1 MPRDKTESHKRVLAA
16 AREEFMEYG
25 FENASMRR
33 IGERCGMTAAG
44 LYRHC
49 KDKAGLFEELVTP
62 SIDKINEWLH
72 GHVSRSIA
80 NMRAN
85 IVDLNQDSD
94 IDMMR
99 DLIYPNMEEYR
110 LLLTKAQ
117 GTPYANYLHDLTKQ
131 QEEMM
136 LSYIPMLR
144 ENGYASREIDSKEL
158 HILLSAYTAALLE
171 PVIDG
176 YTTEEALRCLDT
188 LEEFFI
194 AAWQKILGL

>member
-1 MPRDKTESHKRVLAA
+1 MSRDKTESHKRVLAA

-99 DLIYPNMEEYR
+99 DLSRPWRTVYDTDF
-110 LLLTKAQ
+110 LT
-117 GTPYANYLHDLTKQ
+117 N
-131 QEEMM
+131 
-136 LSYIPMLR
+136 R
-144 ENGYASREIDSKEL
+144 
-158 HILLSAYTAALLE
+158 LSALK
-171 PVIDG
+171 G
-176 YTTEEALRCLDT
+176 G
-188 LEEFFI
+188 
-194 AAWQKILGL
+194 ILFWYGRIRA